1 MDRLAFLPTTRE
13 DMRARNIEQLD
24 FVYIVGDA
32 YVDHPSFGHAI
43 ISRVLERFGYSVG
56 IIAQPDF
63 HSTKDITRL
72 GRPRLA
78 FLVSA
83 GNIDSMVNKYSVA
96 KKKRGEDL
104 YSPGGKAG
112 LRPERATS
120 VYCRLIR
127 EAYKSAPIAIGGVE
141 ASLRRFAH
149 YDYWSNSVRRSILF
163 ESGADILLYGMGER
177 AIVELADALAS
188 GMDIND
194 VTYID
199 GVCYKAKTLE
209 NVYDYIEIPSF
220 ADTRADKKRYAEAFM
235 AQYREQDAFRG
246 KRLAQKHGE
255 DGYLVANPPAKPLS
269 TQELDDVYSLPYQ
282 RAWHPD
288 YDALGGIP
296 ALKEVKFSLTS
307 CRGCFGG
314 CSFCALTF
322 HQGRVIQSRSHE
334 SLIDEAKKL
343 TELPDFKG
351 YIHDVGGPTADLRFP
366 ACKNQLK
373 AGVCADKQCLG
384 FTPCKNMVSDH
395 ADYIQLLYALRH
407 VEGVKKVFVRSG
419 IRYDYVMYD
428 KKNDFLTPLIKYHV
442 SGQLKVAPEHV
453 SERVLRLMGKPPHE
467 VYDAF
472 VQKYFAIN
480 DKLSMEQYIV
490 PYFMSSH
497 PGSDMHSAIELAQYL
512 KKTGQRP
519 EQVQDFYPTPGT
531 LSTCMFYTGFDPRT
545 GEAVYVE
552 RAPEKKA
559 MQRALMQFFMP
570 REFALVRKALSF
582 AGRDDLIGYG
592 KSCLV
597 PPERSKKPDDGAKS
611 FRRKK

>member
-1 MDRLAFLPTTRE
+1 MNRLAFLPTTHE
-13 DMRARNIEQLD
+13 DMRARDIGELD

-72 GRPRLA
+72 GKPRLA

-83 GNIDSMVNKYSVA
+83 GNIDSMVNKYTVA

-112 LRPERATS
+112 LRPDRATS

-127 EAYKSAPIAIGGVE
+127 EAYPNAPIAIGGVE

-163 ESGADILLYGMGER
+163 ESRADILLYGMGER

-188 GMDIND
+188 GMDIKD

-199 GVCYKAKTLE
+199 GTCYKAQTLD
-209 NVYDYIEIPSF
+209 NVYDYIETPSF
-220 ADTRADKKRYAEAFM
+220 EDTRADKKRYAEAFM
-235 AQYREQDAFRG
+235 AQFREQDALRG
-246 KRLAQKHGE
+246 KRLAQRHAKE
-255 DGYLVANPPAKPLS
+255 GYLVANPPAKPLS

-288 YDALGGIP
+288 YDSLGGVP

-334 SLIDEAKKL
+334 SLIEEAKKL

-373 AGVCADKQCLG
+373 SGVCADKQCLG

-395 ADYIQLLYALRH
+395 ADYIQLLYELRH

-428 KKNDFLTPLIKYHV
+428 KKNDFLTPLIKHHV

-472 VQKYFAIN
+472 VKKYFAIN
-480 DKLSMEQYIV
+480 QKLNMEQYIV

-552 RAPEKKA
+552 RDPEKKA
-559 MQRALMQFFMP
+559 MQRALMQFFIP
-570 REFALVRKALSF
+570 REFALVRKALIF

-592 KSCLV
+592 KTCLV
-597 PPERSKKPDDGAKS
+597 PPEKRGK
-611 FRRKK
+611 R